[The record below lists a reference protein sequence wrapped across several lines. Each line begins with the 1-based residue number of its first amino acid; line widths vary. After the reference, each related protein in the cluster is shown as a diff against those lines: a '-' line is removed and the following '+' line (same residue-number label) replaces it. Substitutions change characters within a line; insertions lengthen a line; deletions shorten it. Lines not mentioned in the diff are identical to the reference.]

1 MLINLNLG
9 HHYIGALAKL
19 RCLSLLFAPR
29 FPDKPNSFPVNFREG
44 FGQKAARMLDLLI
57 ISYSIAGP
65 ILRFPRIFPCN
76 DRAVMAALVESGF
89 AIQIEMPA

>member
-1 MLINLNLG
+1 
-9 HHYIGALAKL
+9 
-19 RCLSLLFAPR
+19 
-29 FPDKPNSFPVNFREG
+29 
-44 FGQKAARMLDLLI
+44 LLI